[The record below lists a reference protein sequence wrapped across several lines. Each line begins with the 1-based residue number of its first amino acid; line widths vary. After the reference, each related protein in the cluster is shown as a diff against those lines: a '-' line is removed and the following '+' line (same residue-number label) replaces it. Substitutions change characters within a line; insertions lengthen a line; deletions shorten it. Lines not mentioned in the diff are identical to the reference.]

1 MISIE
6 AHRASIGRFSRKVK
20 YSSSLSS
27 TLKKN
32 EFVDVAL
39 FILLLTILLVAL
51 YGLVLITL
59 YKCYPFID
67 VILMVV
73 SIYSSLFCMI
83 RNTSDILSTTFEK
96 MARQNELMRAPMPS
110 KEIKDFPL
118 IPCSY
123 LNTFVMDG
131 RCKYLD
137 TSVLDDGY
145 WEGLHNRPE
154 YRKLILSLKK
164 RLEVSLCLICTI
176 IIFSSCVC
184 ISMDILSRMKNSY
197 GLHDLELYSVSFLK
211 LSQLL
216 LAGDIESN
224 PGPVNH
230 TKTTKGG
237 RPKKGKKT
245 FNFTKSKTP
254 NITSI
259 VANRFLT
266 QSNLIHL
273 HDIKPW
279 NSMPHLNQTTSQ
291 FHPRPELNCK
301 VSVIQANIVN
311 IKVDAIVNAANEKL
325 LGGGGIDEVIHNTA
339 GPELKNKCAKF
350 PLLNSSGTRCYT
362 GDCKVTDTMGCEL
375 NCDYVF
381 HTVGPNVLNKDLMN
395 TYEGLLRDCYQNCL
409 LSVLTNNVKSIVFP
423 CISTGI
429 FNFPNRDAAHIA
441 LKAARSWLETYHSA
455 IEQIIFCTYDD
466 EDWDIY
472 LQLIPEYFP
481 VSHTTVPATDILE
494 DKDDDQ
500 SSHSIISHHN
510 ALPVLVNRLKLT
522 I

>member
-237 RPKKGKKT
+237 RPKKGKKH
-245 FNFTKSKTP
+245 
-254 NITSI
+254 SI
-259 VANRFLT
+259 S
-266 QSNLIHL
+266 QNLRLQIL
-273 HDIKPW
+273 
-279 NSMPHLNQTTSQ
+279 
-291 FHPRPELNCK
+291 PR
-301 VSVIQANIVN
+301 
-311 IKVDAIVNAANEKL
+311 L
-325 LGGGGIDEVIHNTA
+325 LPID
-339 GPELKNKCAKF
+339 
-350 PLLNSSGTRCYT
+350 
-362 GDCKVTDTMGCEL
+362 
-375 NCDYVF
+375 
-381 HTVGPNVLNKDLMN
+381 
-395 TYEGLLRDCYQNCL
+395 
-409 LSVLTNNVKSIVFP
+409 
-423 CISTGI
+423 
-429 FNFPNRDAAHIA
+429 
-441 LKAARSWLETYHSA
+441 
-455 IEQIIFCTYDD
+455 
-466 EDWDIY
+466 
-472 LQLIPEYFP
+472 
-481 VSHTTVPATDILE
+481 
-494 DKDDDQ
+494 
-500 SSHSIISHHN
+500 SSHNQI
-510 ALPVLVNRLKLT
+510 
-522 I
+522 